1 MSGGTRA
8 MNHILQIA
16 AFFLVQLGFGSALV
30 LPFFPLKIAGQS
42 FVRFY
47 YGMIAIFLGLFLICL
62 YRMGQ
67 FSLNYVV
74 LSGLAAWLWFLSF
87 SSNISKVQEYLM
99 KIFAALSFLVI
110 LLYANR
116 FVLSAEQTV
125 LTSVLSS
132 VGLIIGTVFLCAHL
146 MNMIFGHW
154 YLVNRNLP
162 MVHLVRMSKLLIFCS
177 YLRLISVSVSTYALY
192 RHDSAAFARL
202 IDFAGHG
209 VFFWARVLAG
219 LGIPLLVSHLSWASA
234 KISSNQSAT
243 GILYAGFVFV
253 LMGEIMALYLTSL
266 TGTVF

>member
-1 MSGGTRA
+1 MSRGARS
-8 MNHILQIA
+8 MNNILQIA
-16 AFFLVQLGFGSALV
+16 AFFLLQLGFGSALV

-47 YGMIAIFLGLFLICL
+47 YGMIAIFLGLFLLCL
-62 YRMGQ
+62 YRMEQ

-74 LSGLAAWLWFLSF
+74 LSGLAAWIWFLSF
-87 SSNISKVQEYLM
+87 SSDISKVQEYLM
-99 KIFAALSFLVI
+99 KVFAVLSFLVI

-116 FVLSAEQTV
+116 FVISTEQTI
-125 LTSVLSS
+125 TNSVLSYS
-132 VGLIIGTVFLCAHL
+132 GLIIGTVFLCAHL

-154 YLVNRNLP
+154 YLVNHSLP
-162 MVHLVRMSKLLIFCS
+162 IAHLVRMSLLLIFCS
-177 YLRLISVSVSTYALY
+177 YVRLISVGVSTYYLY
-192 RHDSAAFARL
+192 SHDLAAFDRL

-219 LGIPLLVSHLSWASA
+219 LGIPILVSHLSWASA
-234 KISSNQSAT
+234 KIGSNQSAT

-266 TGTVF
+266 TGVVF